1 MGVGADGATA
11 ASSFLGGIDIMNID
25 DSLQEA
31 ADSFFGFLPNLLGFL
46 VLLVIGFIIAKV
58 VAALVKKGAASAG
71 LDRRL
76 AETSSGRTV
85 ENMMP
90 GASAAKLLGLVIFWL
105 VFGFFL
111 VAAAGALQVP
121 SVTSFMN
128 QVLAYLPNVVVAIL
142 IFVIAALLAGA
153 VAKGASRVMG
163 SNPMGQIV
171 AAVAPALIMVLAM
184 FMILEQLNIA
194 PEIVEIAF
202 AAVMGALA
210 LGLALAFGLGG
221 RPVAQR
227 LLEEAYA
234 KGRSDAAQ
242 ARSTSDTSPEAR
254 HAETDTA
261 SMSYSGTGTSTAYGN
276 PSTSQDH

>member
-1 MGVGADGATA
+1 
-11 ASSFLGGIDIMNID
+11 MNVD

-31 ADSFFGFLPNLLGFL
+31 ADSFFGFLPNLLGCL
-46 VLLVIGFIIAKV
+46 VLLLIGYIIAKV
-58 VAALVKKGAASAG
+58 VAGLVRKGTEKAG

-76 AETSSGRTV
+76 AETDSGRFV

-90 GASAAKLLGLVIFWL
+90 GASAARLIGLVIFWL

-111 VAAAGALQVP
+111 VAAAGALQIP
-121 SVTSFMN
+121 AVTEFMN
-128 QVLAYLPNVVVAIL
+128 KVLAYLPNVVVAIL
-142 IFVIAALLAGA
+142 IFIVAALLAGA

-163 SNPMGQIV
+163 ENPMGQIV

-194 PEIVEIAF
+194 EQIVEIAF
-202 AAVMGALA
+202 AATMGALA

-227 LLEEAYA
+227 LLEDAYA
-234 KGRSDAAQ
+234 KGRSDATR
-242 ARSTSDTSPEAR
+242 ARTGAAVPDPR
-254 HAETDTA
+254 HAETDTQP
-261 SMSYSGTGTSTAYGN
+261 MSYTTTRSGGTPDTT
-276 PSTSQDH
+276 PETH

>member
-1 MGVGADGATA
+1 MH
-11 ASSFLGGIDIMNID
+11 IN
-25 DSLQEA
+25 DSLQRA
-31 ADSFFGFLPNLLGFL
+31 SDSFFGFLPNLLGCL
-46 VLLVIGFIIAKV
+46 VLLLIGYIVAKI
-58 VAALVKKGAASAG
+58 VAKLVRKGAEAAG

-76 AETSSGRTV
+76 AETSSGRSV

-90 GASAAKLLGLVIFWL
+90 GASAAKLIGIVIFWL

-111 VAAAGALQVP
+111 VAAAGALKVP
-121 SVTSFMN
+121 AVTEFMN
-128 QVLAYLPNVVVAIL
+128 RVLAYLPNVVVAIL
-142 IFVIAALLAGA
+142 IFVVAALLAGA

-163 SNPMGQIV
+163 DNPMGQIV

-194 PEIVEIAF
+194 PQIVEIAF
-202 AAVMGALA
+202 AATMGALA

-234 KGRSDAAQ
+234 KGRSDTGR
-242 ARSTSDTSPEAR
+242 ARTTSDAPADAR
-254 HAETDTA
+254 HAETDTQ
-261 SMSYSGTGTSTAYGN
+261 SMSYTGTRPGTAYGS
-276 PSTSQDH
+276 PSTPEDH